1 MRIQSRSIEEVSW
14 DLDEIEK
21 RKFAHIVGLASR
33 YNEGLAKE
41 IGSIVAGCFELL
53 VAEAFSLKIGLKYFL
68 SRELESPPCIV
79 WNGRLDILDN
89 RHVPKCAPR
98 GKPDIEVYMHDGV
111 WIVDATL
118 AGDKGVQ
125 LAEARRLKRH
135 NPTITSNITKRI
147 LVTLSPKIEYEDIEI
162 IEVKTL
168 IPTTPQ
174 PKRGRIS
181 YVEEVNELI
190 KEKLDI
196 QRYVKM

>member
-1 MRIQSRSIEEVSW
+1 MQINSRSIEEVSW
-14 DLDEIEK
+14 DLNEI
-21 RKFAHIVGLASR
+21 RKLAFITGLATQCR
-33 YNEGLAKE
+33 DVE
-41 IGSIVAGCFELL
+41 IAEELGSIVAGCFELL
-53 VAEAFSLKIGLKYFL
+53 VAEALSLKLGLKYFL

-79 WNGRLDILDN
+79 WNGQLDILDN
-89 RHVPKCAPR
+89 RHVPKCASR

-135 NPTITSNITKRI
+135 NPTITSNTTKRI
-147 LVTLSPKIEYEDIEI
+147 LVTFSPKIEYEDIEI

-174 PKRGRIS
+174 PKRGKIS

-190 KEKLDI
+190 KEKLEI
-196 QRYVKM
+196 QRYVKR

>member
-1 MRIQSRSIEEVSW
+1 VQINSRSIEEVSW
-14 DLDEIEK
+14 DLNEI
-21 RKFAHIVGLASR
+21 RKLAFITGLAAQCR
-33 YNEGLAKE
+33 DVE
-41 IGSIVAGCFELL
+41 IAEELGSIVAGCFELL
-53 VAEAFSLKIGLKYFL
+53 VAEAFSLNLGLKYFL
-68 SRELESPPCIV
+68 SCELESPPCVV
-79 WNGRLDILDN
+79 WNGQLDILDN

-111 WIVDATL
+111 WVVDATL

-181 YVEEVNELI
+181 YVEEG
-190 KEKLDI
+190 
-196 QRYVKM
+196 QRANKRNDYKK